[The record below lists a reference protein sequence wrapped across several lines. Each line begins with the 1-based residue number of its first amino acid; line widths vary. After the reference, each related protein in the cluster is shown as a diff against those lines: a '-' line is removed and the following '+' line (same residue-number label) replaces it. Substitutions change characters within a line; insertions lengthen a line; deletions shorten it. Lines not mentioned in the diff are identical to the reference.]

1 MQGGQG
7 PGPSIYIARR
17 IVAGVVV
24 LLVLA
29 LVGIWAWQ
37 SFLKPNPQSA
47 SEAPESTSVS
57 SSSTEETV
65 IGEGSAMSPEESV
78 ASKEA
83 PEKKPQASTQGSTE
97 SPEVVSL
104 APAPV
109 ASASEAPEVLPPVA
123 SPVNT
128 SPPEEITPPPISNA
142 PPSLPL
148 PAPAS
153 PPPSPPATV
162 GNQPMNQATQ
172 VPSTGAPVPPN
183 LPTIPQQQVVQPATL
198 EELVPFMKQ
207 ASFQEQS
214 PFGEPALAEQ
224 ALFESPPLEA
234 GTSANVSVTVGNTV
248 ATASRGA
255 IARAGGVTA
264 MAG

>member
-7 PGPSIYIARR
+7 PGRSIYIVRR

-29 LVGIWAWQ
+29 LVGTWACQ
-37 SFLKPNPQSA
+37 SFLKPNPESA

-78 ASKEA
+78 ASREA

-109 ASASEAPEVLPPVA
+109 ASAFEAPEVLPPVA
-123 SPVNT
+123 SPGNT

-148 PAPAS
+148 P
-153 PPPSPPATV
+153 SPPATV

-172 VPSTGAPVPPN
+172 VPSTGAQVPPN
-183 LPTIPQQQVVQPATL
+183 LPTIAQQQEVQPATL

-234 GTSANVSVTVGNTV
+234 GTSANVSGTVGNTV

-255 IARAGGVTA
+255 IARAGAVTA